1 VAEVI
6 PTADSPERWRQVR
19 AVLTANRPQ
28 LSHIAAGLYP
38 DLPRVGST
46 DLLCHPG
53 FLPDAP
59 LALGDLPLRWQDHG
73 PDPVFDPSGPASAH
87 VRPVRPDGGR
97 YASYADTVGALDRPQ
112 LFENRPCY
120 RLLGA
125 NLGASLSAD
134 LTGPAGQRGLRL
146 TGTSYFSGMELG
158 HAAGHELAAAW
169 DERTRELTLENL
181 PLRALAG
188 DPCAFERRLSLV
200 AVTTLTLRRS
210 AGGEASFI
218 LHWRDPAKVNHAGGM
233 YQVMPV
239 GLFQPATNAPAAVAH
254 DLSVW
259 RCMAREFSEEFLG
272 TSEDYETAG
281 GLIDYDRWPFCR
293 RLSQAQDAGRLIVRC
308 LGIGVDPVTF
318 ATDILTVAVFDD
330 TEFDATF
337 ARLVALN
344 AEGRVVA
351 GGQAKG
357 IPFTQDTVA
366 RLTGGGD
373 RPMQA
378 SGSALL
384 QLAWQHRKHLL
395 SG

>member
-1 VAEVI
+1 MPEA
-6 PTADSPERWRQVR
+6 TLAADSPQRWRQVR
-19 AVLTANRPQ
+19 AVLTANRAR
-28 LSHIAAGLYP
+28 LSRVAAGLYP
-38 DLPRVGST
+38 GLPRVGSA
-46 DLLCHPG
+46 DLLCHPR
-53 FLPDAP
+53 FLPGEP
-59 LALGDLPLRWQDHG
+59 LALGDLPLLWQDRG
-73 PDPVFDPSGPASAH
+73 PDPVIDPSGPASAH

-120 RLLGA
+120 RLLSA
-125 NLGASLSAD
+125 NLSAD
-134 LTGPAGQRGLRL
+134 LAGPAGQRGLRL
-146 TGTSYFSGMELG
+146 TGTSYFGGMELG
-158 HAAGHELAAAW
+158 HAVGHELAAAW
-169 DERTRELTLENL
+169 DQRRGELTLDDL

-188 DPCAFERRLSLV
+188 DPREFERRLSLV
-200 AVTTLTLRRS
+200 AVTTLTLRRT

-239 GLFQPATNAPAAVAH
+239 GLFQPATSAPAAVAH

-272 TSEDYETAG
+272 TSEEYETTG
-281 GLIDYDRWPFCR
+281 GLLDYDRWPFFS

-330 TEFDATF
+330 TEFDAAF
-337 ARLVALN
+337 AQLVALN

-351 GGQAKG
+351 GGEAKG
-357 IPFTQDTVA
+357 IPFTGETIT
-366 RLTGGGD
+366 RLTGDGD
-373 RPMQA
+373 RPMQP

-384 QLAWQHRKHLL
+384 QLAWQHRKHLT
-395 SG
+395 G